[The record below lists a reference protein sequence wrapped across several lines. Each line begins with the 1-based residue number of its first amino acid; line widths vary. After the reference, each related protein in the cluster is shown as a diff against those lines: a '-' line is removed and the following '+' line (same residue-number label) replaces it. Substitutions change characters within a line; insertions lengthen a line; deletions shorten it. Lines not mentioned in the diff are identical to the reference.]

1 MQSITL
7 EKLLGERANQNFY
20 EYQTQA
26 HLNWKQLLNIQ
37 LESIEY
43 RAVKPFIEG
52 LVKIKDF
59 IQDIPNIN
67 ALSEFLQEQTGW
79 QLWPVKGL
87 LEAED
92 YFYLLSHRYFPVATF
107 VRSNTDINF
116 SPLPDLWHDI
126 FGHIPL
132 LFSPIYSNF
141 LQYLGNQYVTIKNA
155 NDKDI
160 EQEIGRL
167 FWYTIE
173 AGICYEEEKLR
184 VYGASQLS
192 SIQEIKY
199 ALSDRPIRYPFK
211 LEEVINFPVE
221 IDRVQDR
228 LFEIPSFEYLRVI
241 QDNFDSYIKGR
252 SKKKEE
258 ISRFKNL

>member
-1 MQSITL
+1 MQAITL
-7 EKLLGERANQNFY
+7 EKLLDERPNQNFS

-37 LESIEY
+37 LESIED
-43 RAVKPFIEG
+43 RAVQPFIQG
-52 LVKIKDF
+52 LAQIKDL

-67 ALSEFLQEQTGW
+67 HLSEFLQEQIGW
-79 QLWPVKGL
+79 QLWPVIEL
-87 LEAED
+87 LEAEKF
-92 YFYLLSHRYFPVATF
+92 FYLLSHRYFPVATF

-116 SPLPDLWHDI
+116 SPRPDLWHDI

-132 LFSPIYSNF
+132 LFSQTYSNF
-141 LQYLGNQYVTIKNA
+141 LQYLGNQYVTRKNV
-155 NDKDI
+155 KGQDI
-160 EQEIGRL
+160 EQEINRL

-173 AGICYEEEKLR
+173 AGICYEKGKLR

-211 LEEVINFPVE
+211 LEEVMNFPVE

-241 QDNFDSYIKGR
+241 KDNLDHYIE
-252 SKKKEE
+252 SH
-258 ISRFKNL
+258 

>member
-1 MQSITL
+1 M
-7 EKLLGERANQNFY
+7 
-20 EYQTQA
+20 
-26 HLNWKQLLNIQ
+26 
-37 LESIEY
+37 
-43 RAVKPFIEG
+43 
-52 LVKIKDF
+52 

-67 ALSEFLQEQTGW
+67 DISDFLQEQTGW

-107 VRSNTDINF
+107 VSSNTDIDF
-116 SPLPDLWHDI
+116 SQLPDLWHDI

-141 LQYLGNQYVTIKNA
+141 LQNLGNQYITIKDV

-160 EQEIGRL
+160 EQEIVRL

-173 AGICYEEEKLR
+173 AGVCDEKGKLR

-192 SIQEIKY
+192 SIKEIKY
-199 ALSDRPIRYPFK
+199 ALSDRQIKYPFK
-211 LEEVINFPVE
+211 LENVINLTVE

-241 QDNFDSYIKGR
+241 QDDFDSYIA
-252 SKKKEE
+252 S
-258 ISRFKNL
+258 ISYGMLRKQQ